1 MYLGVFTKCRGHR
14 NISFIGVLGEG
25 INSSPGKYKMSPENR
40 TTAKRKEAL
49 RTKQGMS

>member
-25 INSSPGKYKMSPENR
+25 INFSPEKYKMSLGNC

-49 RTKQGMS
+49 KTKQGMS